1 MNSNEA
7 IDFIKNNKI
16 FCFKTMFAGKEKIY
30 GLTVLREYEIKNWY
44 HAIDL
49 QIDPKDYLN
58 LNKEK
63 LIEYLK
69 KVHVYI
75 LCDKKPIISHIN
87 DCLQLDIYK
96 NIGLEGLNKRADL
109 IRDNEN
115 LLNKIKIKFQN

>member
-58 LNKEK
+58 FKNISIDSRTCLNKEK
-63 LIEYLK
+63 LIEY
-69 KVHVYI
+69 
-75 LCDKKPIISHIN
+75 
-87 DCLQLDIYK
+87 
-96 NIGLEGLNKRADL
+96 
-109 IRDNEN
+109 
-115 LLNKIKIKFQN
+115 